1 MPNPGIQVLLEKI
14 VRFRN
19 ELEKPFVGRSEEATV
34 LTLALITGEH
44 VLLIGEPG
52 TAKSALARRAAELI
66 NARFFKYLL
75 TRFTEPDELFGP
87 LDINE
92 LRNGRYVRIT
102 KGKLPEAE
110 IAFIDEIF
118 NANSAILNMMLS
130 IMNERIVYDGY
141 SEIKVPLWTMI
152 SATNRVP
159 DETELQALYD
169 RFLLRHFVK
178 PVEENKWGELLD
190 AVWRIESGLYLHG
203 EPVLSIEDLAKLNGL
218 VYQVDVS
225 PIKEKLIKLYGI
237 FEDQGIHVTDRRKG
251 KALKIIAANAL
262 LRQSTKAS
270 EDDLFVLKYV
280 IPRDIEEAEKTYVIL
295 LDEIEAR
302 EKHLKELSEIE
313 ANVKEAKTFISST
326 PELDPRLL
334 DYLRSF
340 ETVKEKVRKLASES
354 SDDEVRKRAMDVL
367 AEVNDVID
375 LIKKKLI
382 M

>member
-1 MPNPGIQVLLEKI
+1 
-14 VRFRN
+14 
-19 ELEKPFVGRSEEATV
+19 
-34 LTLALITGEH
+34 
-44 VLLIGEPG
+44 
-52 TAKSALARRAAELI
+52 AELI

-110 IAFIDEIF
+110 IAFIDEVF
-118 NANSAILNMMLS
+118 NANSAILNMLLS

-159 DETELQALYD
+159 DEVELQALYD

-178 PVEENKWGELLD
+178 PVEENKWGALLD
-190 AVWRIESGLYLHG
+190 AVWTIESGLYAHG
-203 EPVLSIEDLAKLNGL
+203 EPVLTIEDLVKINGL
-218 VYQVDVS
+218 VYQVDISSV
-225 PIKEKLIKLYGI
+225 KEKLIKLYGI

-262 LRQSTKAS
+262 LRQSMKATQ
-270 EDDLFVLKYV
+270 DDLFALRYV
-280 IPRDIEEAEKTYVIL
+280 VPRDVEEVEKTYVIL

-313 ANVKEAKTFISST
+313 ANVREAKIYISNT

-340 ETVKEKVRKLASES
+340 ETVKEKVRRMAAES
-354 SDDEVRKRAMDVL
+354 SDDEVKRRAIDVL
-367 AEVNDVID
+367 SEVSEVID
-375 LIKKKLI
+375 LIKKKLV

>member
-1 MPNPGIQVLLEKI
+1 MPNPGLQVLLEKI
-14 VRFRN
+14 ARFRS
-19 ELEKPFVGRSEEATV
+19 ELEKPFVGRSEEAMV
-34 LTLALITGEH
+34 LTLGLITGEH
-44 VLLIGEPG
+44 VILIGEPG

-110 IAFIDEIF
+110 IAFIDEVF
-118 NANSAILNMMLS
+118 NANSAILNMLLS

-159 DETELQALYD
+159 DEVELQALYD

-178 PVEENKWGELLD
+178 PVEENKWGALLD
-190 AVWRIESGLYLHG
+190 AVWTIESGLYPHG
-203 EPVLSIEDLAKLNGL
+203 EPVLTIEDLVKINGL
-218 VYQVDVS
+218 VYQVDISSV
-225 PIKEKLIKLYGI
+225 KEKLIKLYGI

-262 LRQSTKAS
+262 LRQSMKATQ
-270 EDDLFVLKYV
+270 DDLFALRYV
-280 IPRDIEEAEKTYVIL
+280 VPRDVEEVEKTYVIL

-313 ANVKEAKTFISST
+313 ANVREAKIYISNT

-340 ETVKEKVRKLASES
+340 ETVKEKVRRMAAES
-354 SDDEVRKRAMDVL
+354 SDDEVKRRAIDVL
-367 AEVNDVID
+367 SEVSEVID
-375 LIKKKLI
+375 LIKKKLV